1 LTAIWPDWIELLF
14 DADPDGG
21 NGSAEW
27 GIVIAFAAAA
37 IIFAVLARFEYRRLP
52 VPSKQYWDHCID
64 APATTERGMAGAV
77 IKPSNSPRRAP
88 RVGWKGIFISGRQTM
103 TEESEFPTDGA
114 DADVSQSTADDPTR
128 PARRQVLKGAATL
141 ATAIALGGEASAQN
155 LKKAMA

>member
-1 LTAIWPDWIELLF
+1 
-14 DADPDGG
+14 
-21 NGSAEW
+21 
-27 GIVIAFAAAA
+27 
-37 IIFAVLARFEYRRLP
+37 
-52 VPSKQYWDHCID
+52 
-64 APATTERGMAGAV
+64 
-77 IKPSNSPRRAP
+77 
-88 RVGWKGIFISGRQTM
+88 M